1 MAALQARASVP
12 KGSNVSK
19 RAQQANHMFAY
30 CRVIGCGQPARA
42 GTTNGLDTRFCRKH
56 ADHYSRHGSP
66 YKPSYTA
73 KELTPYRKTIG
84 AWLKVNHEDRWVANA
99 LDRIK
104 GLYARSGPRVEA
116 FRLAGMSPQDRAR
129 KAWARLREASVAPVK
144 VLEAWLVVELAVRLD
159 VQPDGTP
166 EFKRVQ
172 GAKLLHR
179 LASGSHKR
187 WEREVPRRIANHF
200 TTEMVVTEL
209 HKYPHS
215 RGKVLRYLGRDL
227 EEACELVVSTHIGAL
242 VEIVQVVG
250 D

>member
-1 MAALQARASVP
+1 M
-12 KGSNVSK
+12 
-19 RAQQANHMFAY
+19 
-30 CRVIGCGQPARA
+30 
-42 GTTNGLDTRFCRKH
+42 T
-56 ADHYSRHGSP
+56 
-66 YKPSYTA
+66 PS
-73 KELTPYRKTIG
+73 E
-84 AWLKVNHEDRWVANA
+84 
-99 LDRIK
+99 
-104 GLYARSGPRVEA
+104 RS
-116 FRLAGMSPQDRAR
+116 R
-129 KAWARLREASVAPVK
+129 KAWARLREASVDPLR

-159 VQPDGTP
+159 SQPDGSP

-200 TTEMVVTEL
+200 TTETAVTEL

-227 EEACELVVSTHIGAL
+227 EEACALVVSQHIGAL
-242 VEIVQVVG
+242 VEIAQADG